1 MIWTFQISSS
11 NPTEAKFLAS
21 GSELAVRWLFTS
33 RRGGVSE
40 PPFASLNLAEHVGDE
55 PDRVRRNRDEVRQAL
70 GVASLVTMRPVHG
83 AHVAVIEDDASP
95 VEGVDALVTTRTDI
109 ALVAQGADCAPILM
123 SNATTGVIA
132 AVHCGWR
139 GVVAGI
145 VPATI
150 ESMTALG
157 GPPTWCGIGPTI
169 CAGCYPVGDDVAA
182 QVAAIGGHVATAD
195 NGQPA
200 IDVRASVIDQLQGLG
215 CRIDVFGGCTFE
227 DSELFS
233 YRRDSVTGRH
243 GAAIA
248 LIPS

>member
-11 NPTEAKFLAS
+11 NPTEANFLAS

-40 PPFASLNLAEHVGDE
+40 PPFASLNLAEHVGDD
-55 PDRVRRNRDEVRQAL
+55 PDLVRRNRDEVRQAL

-83 AHVAVIEDDASP
+83 ARVAVIEDDTSP

-123 SNATTGVIA
+123 SNAAAGVIA

-139 GVVAGI
+139 GVVAGV

-150 ESMTALG
+150 AQMTGLG
-157 GPPTWCGIGPTI
+157 GPPTWCGIGPSI
-169 CAGCYPVGDDVAA
+169 CVNCYPVGDDVAA
-182 QVAAIGGHVATAD
+182 QVAAIGGQVGFAS
-195 NGQPA
+195 NGQQA
-200 IDVRASVIDQLQGLG
+200 VDVRASVIDQLRDLD

-227 DSELFS
+227 ESDLFS
-233 YRRDSVTGRH
+233 YRRDSVTGRQ

-248 LIPS
+248 LIPL